1 MGTVEKRN
9 MARAIMAL
17 VALCCAVMAFVE
29 VAVEPAYPVK
39 SGLKVVVFLLFPLAA
54 AKAVRL
60 RLFGRSLHLEGRDI
74 AKLLALGVL
83 IYGVILGG
91 YALTRGIFD
100 YGALV
105 ASLSADQRVDS
116 GSFWGVALY
125 ISLCNSLL
133 EEFLFR
139 AVSFL
144 LLSRYAARRL
154 AYAFS
159 SVAFALYH
167 VAMIGASFP
176 LPLLLLALIGLAA
189 GGCIFNYVDEKS
201 GTIYPSWVIHMFA
214 DLAIMTIWYLH
225 I

>member
-1 MGTVEKRN
+1 MDTAENRRT
-9 MARAIMAL
+9 ARRIMAL
-17 VALCCAVMAFVE
+17 VALCCAVMAVIE

-39 SGLKVVVFLLFPLAA
+39 SGLKVLAFLLLPLIA
-54 AKAVRL
+54 AKAACL
-60 RLFGRSLHLEGRDI
+60 RLFGRSFSLNGRDI
-74 AKLLALGVL
+74 LKLLALGGL

-91 YALTRGIFD
+91 YGLTRGIFD

-116 GSFWGVALY
+116 GSFWWVALY

-139 AVSFL
+139 SVAFL
-144 LLSRYAARRL
+144 LLSRYAGRQL

-159 SVAFALYH
+159 SVSFALYH

-176 LPLLLLALIGLAA
+176 LPLLLLSLAGLAA
-189 GGCIFNYVDEKS
+189 GGCIFDYVDGES
-201 GTIYPSWVIHMFA
+201 GTIYPSWTIHMFA

>member
-1 MGTVEKRN
+1 MDTAENRR
-9 MARAIMAL
+9 MARRIMAL
-17 VALCCAVMAFVE
+17 VALCCAVMAVIE

-39 SGLKVVVFLLFPLAA
+39 SGLKVLVFLLLPLIA
-54 AKAVRL
+54 AKAACL
-60 RLFGRSLHLEGRDI
+60 RLFGCSFSLNGRDI
-74 AKLLALGVL
+74 LKLLALGTL

-116 GSFWGVALY
+116 GSFWWVALY
-125 ISLCNSLL
+125 ISLCNSLF

-139 AVSFL
+139 SVAFL
-144 LLSRYAARRL
+144 LLSRYAGRQL

-159 SVAFALYH
+159 SVSFALYH
-167 VAMIGASFP
+167 VAMIDASFP
-176 LPLLLLALIGLAA
+176 LPLLLLSLAGLAA
-189 GGCIFNYVDEKS
+189 GGCIFDYVDGES
-201 GTIYPSWVIHMFA
+201 GTIYPSWTIHMFA

>member
-17 VALCCAVMAFVE
+17 VALFCAVMAFVE
-29 VAVEPAYPVK
+29 VVVEPAYPVK
-39 SGLKVVVFLLFPLAA
+39 SGIKVVVFLLFPLAA
-54 AKAVRL
+54 AKAARL
-60 RLFGRSLHLEGRDI
+60 PLFGRSLHLEGRNI
-74 AKLLALGVL
+74 AKLLALGAL

-91 YALTRGIFD
+91 YTLTGGIFD

-105 ASLSADQRVDS
+105 ASLSADQRVDG

-144 LLSRYAARRL
+144 LLSRYTARRL
-154 AYAFS
+154 AYTFS

-167 VAMIGASFP
+167 VAMIGSSFP
-176 LPLLLLALIGLAA
+176 LPLLLLALVGLAA
-189 GGCIFNYVDEKS
+189 GGCIFDYVDEKS

>member
-1 MGTVEKRN
+1 MNTEKERRT
-9 MARAIMAL
+9 ARKIMAL
-17 VALCCAVMAFVE
+17 VALCCAAMAFIE
-29 VAVEPAYPVK
+29 VVVEPAYPVK
-39 SGLKVVVFLLFPLAA
+39 SGLKILVFLLFPLAA
-54 AKAVRL
+54 AKAVHLHIFDRSL
-60 RLFGRSLHLEGRDI
+60 RLDGKGI
-74 AKLLALGVL
+74 AKLLALGAL

-116 GSFWGVALY
+116 GSFWRVALY

-139 AVSFL
+139 RVSFL
-144 LLSRYAARRL
+144 LLSQHTAIGA

-159 SVAFALYH
+159 SIAFALYH
-167 VAMIGASFP
+167 VAMIGSSFP
-176 LPLLLLALIGLAA
+176 LPLLLLALIGLAV
-189 GGCIFNYVDEKS
+189 GGCIFDYVDGES
-201 GTIYPSWVIHMFA
+201 GTIYPSWVVHMFA

>member
-1 MGTVEKRN
+1 MGTAEKRN

-39 SGLKVVVFLLFPLAA
+39 SGIKVIVFLLFPLAA
-54 AKAVRL
+54 AKAARL
-60 RLFGRSLHLEGRDI
+60 PLFDRSLHLEERDI
-74 AKLLALGVL
+74 AKLLALGAL

-105 ASLSADQRVDS
+105 ASLSADQRVAG

-139 AVSFL
+139 AASFL
-144 LLSRYAARRL
+144 LLSRYAARQL
-154 AYAFS
+154 AYTFS

-176 LPLLLLALIGLAA
+176 LPLLLLSLIGLAA
-189 GGCIFNYVDEKS
+189 GGCIFDYVDEKS

>member
-1 MGTVEKRN
+1 MGTAEKRN

-39 SGLKVVVFLLFPLAA
+39 SGIKVIVFLLFPLAA
-54 AKAVRL
+54 AKAARL
-60 RLFGRSLHLEGRDI
+60 PLFDRSLHLEERDI
-74 AKLLALGVL
+74 AKLLALGAL

-144 LLSRYAARRL
+144 LLSRYTARRL
-154 AYAFS
+154 AYTFS

-167 VAMIGASFP
+167 VAIIGASFP
-176 LPLLLLALIGLAA
+176 LSLLLLALVGLAA
-189 GGCIFNYVDEKS
+189 GGCIFDYVDEKS
-201 GTIYPSWVIHMFA
+201 GAIYPSWVIHMFA

>member
-1 MGTVEKRN
+1 MNTEKERHA
-9 MARAIMAL
+9 ARKIMAL
-17 VALCCAVMAFVE
+17 VALCCTAMAVIE

-39 SGLKVVVFLLFPLAA
+39 SGIKVVVFLLFPLAA
-54 AKAVRL
+54 AKVARL
-60 RLFGRSLHLEGRDI
+60 RLFDRSLHLGGRDI
-74 AKLLALGVL
+74 AKLLALGAL

-105 ASLSADQRVDS
+105 TSLSADQRVDS
-116 GSFWGVALY
+116 DSFWGVALY
-125 ISLCNSLL
+125 IALCNSLL

-154 AYAFS
+154 AYTFS

-167 VAMIGASFP
+167 VAMIGSSFP
-176 LPLLLLALIGLAA
+176 LPLLLLSLIGLAA
-189 GGCIFNYVDEKS
+189 GGCIFDYVDEKS

>member
-1 MGTVEKRN
+1 MGTTKKRN
-9 MARAIMAL
+9 MTWAIMAL
-17 VALCCAVMAFVE
+17 VILCCAVMAFVE

-39 SGLKVVVFLLFPLAA
+39 SGIKVVVFLLFPLAA
-54 AKAVRL
+54 AKAARL
-60 RLFGRSLHLEGRDI
+60 RLFGRSLHLDGRNI
-74 AKLLALGVL
+74 AKLLALGAL

-91 YALTRGIFD
+91 YALTGGIFD

-105 ASLSADQRVDS
+105 ASLSADQRVAG

-144 LLSRYAARRL
+144 LLSRYAARQL
-154 AYAFS
+154 AYTFS

>member
-74 AKLLALGVL
+74 AKLLAPGVL